1 MIAAGHVFTIPAGL
15 PFVDALAAGLWA
27 DGDGEPAAL
36 ARATVLLPTRRAC
49 RSAREAF
56 LRLRQGRPTLLPR
69 LMALGD
75 MDEDEL
81 ALARWQDGG
90 TDSPGDNPSGD
101 LDLPPVL
108 SGLRRQLLL
117 TRLVLALGTPGTTPD
132 HAARLATELAR
143 LLDQVETER
152 LSFDGLTNL
161 VPDDFADHW
170 QITLDFLKI
179 VTERWPAILAAEDG
193 VDAARSR
200 NLLLAAQADAWR
212 RQPPAGPVVA
222 AGSTGSIPATADLLG
237 VVAGLPMGAV
247 VLPGLDRRA
256 DAETRQA
263 YPPSHPQYGMAR
275 LLEHLGVA
283 PEAVA
288 DWPAPGLAGTTPA
301 RAELIHRA
309 LTPAALLKAPDTRP
323 LDIDALSS
331 ALVGVERIE
340 CASEQEEA
348 GAIALV
354 LRQALENEGR
364 TAALVTPDRGLA
376 RRVAAELRRWGVE
389 IDDSAGQPLDCTPP
403 GTFLRLISQMV
414 VGGFAPVPLL
424 AALKHPLAGGGGP
437 TAALRAAVRRLEI
450 EVLRGPRPAAGLAG
464 LRATLPQDT
473 PALTRL
479 LDTLD
484 EATRPF
490 ALLIESRKAALPDL
504 LRAHVAMAEALAATD
519 HVDGATRLWASDDGE
534 AAAAFV
540 AELADAGQVLDAVPS
555 ASYPALFDTLMA
567 GRVVRPR
574 WGRHPRLNIWG
585 LLEARLQHADVLV
598 LGGLNEGTWPPE
610 AEASPWMSRP
620 MLSRF
625 GLPQPERRIGQT
637 AHDFAQAFSA
647 PRVVLS
653 RASRVGGTPTVPSRW
668 LLRIENLVQ
677 ETALEAAFRP
687 DPRWRGW
694 WSGLDGVTDPK
705 PVAAPAPRPPVAA
718 RPRRLSVTAIETW
731 IRDPYAIY
739 ARRVL
744 GLKPLD
750 PLDAEPGAA
759 ERGTIIHKALEKFVA
774 ATPGDLPD
782 DALEHLVAIG
792 HDVFRDTLARPGV
805 RAFWWPRFQRI
816 ARWFVEFERRQRAAG
831 LAVAATE
838 VDGVIEIPGPAGP
851 FALTA
856 RADRIDRRADGGLR
870 VVDYKTGQTPSWR
883 QVKSGLVPQL
893 TLGAAIAQAGGF
905 KDLDAG
911 TVEELAYLRLSG
923 GRKPGEEIVFADEV
937 GAVTAEALDGLSR
950 RVAAYDDPATPY
962 LSRPRPMFIGRFG
975 DYDHLARVKEWL
987 SGRGDGE

>member
-1 MIAAGHVFTIPAGL
+1 MSGEGRIFTIPAGL
-15 PFVDALAAGLWA
+15 AFVDALAAGLWA
-27 DGDGEPAAL
+27 EAGGEPAAL

-81 ALARWQDGG
+81 ALADWRDGE
-90 TDSPGDNPSGD
+90 SGR

-132 HAARLATELAR
+132 HAARLAVELAR

-152 LSFDGLTNL
+152 LSFNGLADL

-170 QITLDFLKI
+170 RITLDFLKI

-200 NLLLAAQADAWR
+200 NLLLAAQAEAWR

-237 VVAGLPMGAV
+237 VVAGLPLGAV

-275 LLEHLGVA
+275 LLEHFGVA
-283 PEAVA
+283 PETVA
-288 DWPAPGLAGTTPA
+288 DWPAPGVGGTTPA
-301 RAELIHRA
+301 RAALVHRA
-309 LTPAALLKAPDTRP
+309 LRPAAALEAPDAGP
-323 LDIDALSS
+323 LDTGALTDVS
-331 ALVGVERIE
+331 RIE

-354 LRQALENEGR
+354 LRQALEDEGR

-389 IDDSAGQPLDCTPP
+389 IDDSAGQPLDRTPP
-403 GTFLRLISQMV
+403 GAFLRLCARMV
-414 VGGFAPVPLL
+414 VDGFTPVPLL
-424 AALKHPLAGGGGP
+424 AALKHPLAGGGER
-437 TAALRAAVRRLEI
+437 TAVFRAAIRRLEI
-450 EVLRGPRPAAGLAG
+450 KVLRGPRPAAGLDG
-464 LRATLPQDT
+464 LRDALPRDT
-473 PALTRL
+473 PALAPL
-479 LDTLD
+479 FDTLD
-484 EATRPF
+484 AATRPF
-490 ALLIESRKAALPDL
+490 ALLIDRDTAALSDL

-519 HVDGATRLWASDDGE
+519 RDDGAARLWAGDDGE

-540 AELADAGQVLDAVPS
+540 AELADAGEVLDAVAA

-625 GLPQPERRIGQT
+625 GLPEPERRIGQT

-653 RASRVGGTPTVPSRW
+653 RATRVGGTPTVPSRW

-677 ETALEAAFRP
+677 GTDLEAAFRP
-687 DPRWRGW
+687 DPHWRGW
-694 WSGLDGVTDPK
+694 WSGLDGVADPK
-705 PVAAPAPRPPVAA
+705 PVAAPAPRPPIAA
-718 RPRRLSVTAIETW
+718 RPRRLSVTAVETW

-744 GLKPLD
+744 GLRPLD

-759 ERGTIIHKALEKFVA
+759 ERGTIIHKALERFVA
-774 ATPGDLPD
+774 AHPGDLPD
-782 DALEHLVAIG
+782 DALERLVAIG
-792 HDVFRDTLARPGV
+792 HDVFRETLARPGV
-805 RAFWWPRFQRI
+805 RAFWWPRFLRI
-816 ARWFVEFERRQRAAG
+816 ARWFVEFERRHRSAG

-838 VDGVIEIPGPAGP
+838 VEGRIEIPGPAGP
-851 FALTA
+851 FELTA
-856 RADRIDRRADGGLR
+856 RADRIDRRAGGGLR

-883 QVKSGLVPQL
+883 QLKSGLVPQL

-905 KDLDAG
+905 EGLDAG

-923 GRKPGEEIVFADEV
+923 GRQPGEEKVFAEDV
-937 GAVTAEALDGLSR
+937 GAVAAEALDGLGR

-975 DYDHLARVKEWL
+975 EYDHLARVKEWL

>member
-1 MIAAGHVFTIPAGL
+1 MNGAGRIFTIPAGL

-27 DGDGEPAAL
+27 EAGGEPAAL

-75 MDEDEL
+75 MDENDL
-81 ALARWQDGG
+81 ALTGWRLGDTDGPRG
-90 TDSPGDNPSGD
+90 G
-101 LDLPPVL
+101 LDAPPVL

-117 TRLVLALGTPGTTPD
+117 TRLVLALGTSGTKPD
-132 HAARLATELAR
+132 HAARLAAELAR

-152 LSFDGLTNL
+152 LSFDGLADL

-170 QITLDFLKI
+170 RITLDFLKI
-179 VTERWPAILAAEDG
+179 VTERWPEILAAEDA
-193 VDAARSR
+193 VDAAAHR
-200 NLLLAAQADAWR
+200 NLLLQAQADVWR
-212 RQPPAGPVVA
+212 RQPPADPVVA
-222 AGSTGSIPATADLLG
+222 AGSTGSIPATADLLA
-237 VVAGLPMGAV
+237 VVAGLPLGAV
-247 VLPGLDRRA
+247 VLPGLDRWA

-275 LLEHLGVA
+275 LLEHFGVA
-283 PEAVA
+283 PESVE
-288 DWPAPGLAGTTPA
+288 DWPTPGLAGTPPA

-309 LTPAALLKAPDTRP
+309 LRPAAVLETPDTRP
-323 LDIDALSS
+323 FDPVALADVS
-331 ALVGVERIE
+331 RIE

-354 LRQALENEGR
+354 LRQALEDEGR
-364 TAALVTPDRGLA
+364 SAALVTPDRGLA

-389 IDDSAGQPLDCTPP
+389 IDDSAGQPLDRTPP
-403 GTFLRLISQMV
+403 GAFLRLCARMV
-414 VGGFAPVPLL
+414 TDGFAPVPLL
-424 AALKHPLAGGGGP
+424 AVFKHPLAGGGQRP
-437 TAALRAAVRRLEI
+437 AALRAATRRLEI
-450 EVLRGPRPAAGLAG
+450 EVLRGPRPATGLAG
-464 LRATLPQDT
+464 LRAAVAQDA
-473 PALTRL
+473 PDLKRH
-479 LDTLD
+479 LDILD

-490 ALLIESRKAALPDL
+490 ALLIDRGAAALSDL
-504 LRAHVAMAEALAATD
+504 LRAHIAMAEALAATED
-519 HVDGATRLWASDDGE
+519 EEGAARLWAGEDGE
-534 AAAAFV
+534 AVAAFV
-540 AELADAGQVLDAVPS
+540 AELAGAGEVLGPVAS

-625 GLPQPERRIGQT
+625 GLPLPERRIGQT
-637 AHDFAQAFSA
+637 AHDFVQAFSA

-653 RASRVGGTPTVPSRW
+653 RATRVGGTPTVPSRW
-668 LLRIENLVQ
+668 LSRIENLVQ
-677 ETALEAAFRP
+677 GTALEAAFRP

-694 WSGLDGVTDPK
+694 WSGLDGVAEPT
-705 PVAAPAPRPPVAA
+705 PVEGPAPRPPVAA
-718 RPRRLSVTAIETW
+718 RPRRLSVTAVETW

-739 ARRVL
+739 ARRIL
-744 GLKPLD
+744 DLRPLD

-759 ERGTIIHKALEKFVA
+759 ERGTIIHEALERFVA
-774 ATPGDLPD
+774 AHPGDLPD
-782 DALEHLVAIG
+782 DALERLLAIG
-792 HDVFRDTLARPGV
+792 HEVFLGTLARPGV

-816 ARWFVEFERRQRAAG
+816 ARWFVDFERRQRAAG
-831 LAVAATE
+831 MAVVATE
-838 VDGVIEIPGPAGP
+838 VEGRIEISGPAGP
-851 FALTA
+851 FELTA
-856 RADRIDRRADGGLR
+856 RADRIDRRPGGDLR

-893 TLGAAIAQAGGF
+893 SLEAAIAQEGGF
-905 KDLDAG
+905 QDVDAG
-911 TVEELAYLRLSG
+911 AVGDLAYLRLSG
-923 GRKPGEEIVFADEV
+923 GRQPGEEKVFADDV
-937 GAVTAEALDGLSR
+937 GAVAAEALDGLGR
-950 RVAAYDDPATPY
+950 RIAAYDDPATPY
-962 LSRPRPMFIGRFG
+962 RSRPRPMFIGRFG
-975 DYDHLARVKEWL
+975 DYDHLARVKEWPG
-987 SGRGDGE
+987 GRGDAE

>member
-1 MIAAGHVFTIPAGL
+1 MSVYTIPAGVA
-15 PFVDALAAGLWA
+15 FVDALAAGLWA
-27 DGDGEPAAL
+27 EVGGEAAALAL

-69 LMALGD
+69 LIALGD

-81 ALARWQDGG
+81 ALAGWRLGETDGPRG
-90 TDSPGDNPSGD
+90 G
-101 LDLPPVL
+101 LDHPPVL

-132 HAARLATELAR
+132 HAARLAIELAR

-152 LSFDGLTNL
+152 LSFDGLADL

-170 QITLDFLKI
+170 RITLDFLNI

-193 VDAARSR
+193 VDAARRR
-200 NLLLAAQADAWR
+200 NLLLEAQADAWR
-212 RQPPAGPVVA
+212 RRPPADPVVA
-222 AGSTGSIPATADLLG
+222 AGSTGSIPATADLLA
-237 VVAGLPMGAV
+237 VVAGLPRGAV
-247 VLPGLDRRA
+247 VLPGLDRLA
-256 DAETRQA
+256 DDETRRA

-283 PEAVA
+283 PDAVE
-288 DWPAPGLAGTTPA
+288 DWPAPGRAATPPA
-301 RAELIHRA
+301 RAELVHRA
-309 LTPAALLKAPDTRP
+309 LRPAAVLATPDAGPPDARP
-323 LDIDALSS
+323 SGADALAG
-331 ALVGVERIE
+331 ALTDVSRIE

-354 LRQALENEGR
+354 LRQALEDEGR

-389 IDDSAGQPLDCTPP
+389 IDDSAGQPLDRTPP
-403 GTFLRLISQMV
+403 GAFLRLTARLV
-414 VGGFAPVPLL
+414 ADGFAPVPLL
-424 AALKHPLAGGGGP
+424 ALLKHPLAGGGERP
-437 TAALRAAVRRLEI
+437 AHFRAATRRLEV

-464 LRATLPQDT
+464 LRAAVARDA

-479 LDTLD
+479 LDTLG

-490 ALLIESRKAALPDL
+490 ARLFDRGAAALPDL

-519 HVDGATRLWASDDGE
+519 REDGAARLWAGEAGE

-540 AELADAGQVLDAVPS
+540 AELADGGEALGPVAS
-555 ASYPALFDTLMA
+555 ASYPALFDTLMG

-574 WGRHPRLNIWG
+574 WGGHPRLNIWG
-585 LLEARLQHADVLV
+585 LLEARLQHADLLV

-625 GLPQPERRIGQT
+625 GLPLPERRIGQT

-653 RASRVGGTPTVPSRW
+653 RASRVAGTPTVPSRW
-668 LLRIENLVQ
+668 LSRIENLVQ
-677 ETALEAAFRP
+677 GTALEADFRP
-687 DPRWRGW
+687 DPRWPGW
-694 WSGLDGVTDPK
+694 WSGLDGVADPR

-718 RPRRLSVTAIETW
+718 RPRRLSVTAVETW

-739 ARRVL
+739 ARYVL

-750 PLDAEPGAA
+750 PLDAEPDAA
-759 ERGTIIHKALEKFVA
+759 ARGNIIHKALERFVT
-774 ATPGDLPD
+774 ATPGPLPD
-782 DALEHLVAIG
+782 DALEQLVAIG
-792 HDVFRDTLARPGV
+792 RDVFRDTLARPGV

-816 ARWFVEFERRQRAAG
+816 ARWFVDFERHNRAAG
-831 LAVAATE
+831 LAVVATE
-838 VDGVIEIPGPAGP
+838 IEGRIEIAGPAGP
-851 FALTA
+851 FELTA
-856 RADRIDRRADGGLR
+856 RADRIDRRAGGGLR
-870 VVDYKTGQTPSWR
+870 VADYKTGQTPSWR

-893 TLGAAIAQAGGF
+893 SLSAAIAEAGGF
-905 KDLDAG
+905 KGLDAG
-911 TVEELAYLRLSG
+911 AVGELSYLRLSG
-923 GRKPGEEIVFADEV
+923 GRQPGEEKVFAEDV
-937 GAVTAEALDGLSR
+937 GAVAAEALDGLGR
-950 RVAAYDDPATPY
+950 RVAAFDDPQTPY
-962 LSRPRPMFIGRFG
+962 LSRPRPMFIGRYG
-975 DYDHLARVKEWL
+975 DYDHLARVKEWP

>member
-1 MIAAGHVFTIPAGL
+1 MSATMIDTERVFTIPAGL
-15 PFVDALAAGLWA
+15 PFVDALVAGLWA
-27 DGDGEPAAL
+27 DAGGEAAAL
-36 ARATVLLPTRRAC
+36 ARATVLLPNRRAC

-69 LMALGD
+69 LVALGD

-81 ALARWQDGG
+81 ALAGWRDGE
-90 TDSPGDNPSGD
+90 TDLAEGGLN
-101 LDLPPVL
+101 LPPVL

-117 TRLVLALGTPGTTPD
+117 TRLILALGTPGTTPD
-132 HAARLATELAR
+132 HAARLAIELAR

-152 LSFDGLTNL
+152 LSFDGLADL

-170 QITLDFLKI
+170 RITLDFMKI

-193 VDAARSR
+193 VDAARRR
-200 NLLLAAQADAWR
+200 NLLLTAQADVWR
-212 RQPPAGPVVA
+212 RQPPVDPVVV

-237 VVAGLPMGAV
+237 VVAGLPRGAV
-247 VLPGLDRRA
+247 VLPGLDRQA
-256 DAETRQA
+256 DAETRKA

-283 PEAVA
+283 PEGVK
-288 DWPAPGLAGTTPA
+288 DWPSPGLIGTTPA
-301 RAELIHRA
+301 RAELVHRA
-309 LTPAALLKAPDTRP
+309 LRPAAALEAPDAGP
-323 LDIDALSS
+323 PNAS
-331 ALVGVERIE
+331 ALIGVSRIE
-340 CASEQEEA
+340 CTGEQEEA
-348 GAIALV
+348 GVIALV
-354 LRQALENEGR
+354 LRQALEDEGR

-389 IDDSAGQPLDCTPP
+389 IDDSAGQPLDQTPP
-403 GTFLRLISQMV
+403 GAFLRLCARMV
-414 VGGFAPVPLL
+414 VDGFAPVPLL
-424 AALKHPLAGGGGP
+424 SALKHPLAGGGEG
-437 TAALRAAVRRLEI
+437 TNAFRAAVRRLEI

-464 LRATLPQDT
+464 LRAAVAQDA
-473 PALTRL
+473 PALARL
-479 LDTLD
+479 VDTLD

-490 ALLIESRKAALPDL
+490 AHLVDRGTASLPDL

-519 HVDGATRLWASDDGE
+519 DEEGAARLWAGESGE

-540 AELADAGQVLDAVPS
+540 AELAQAGTVLDRMAS
-555 ASYPALFDTLMA
+555 ASYPALFDTLLA

-610 AEASPWMSRP
+610 AVSSPWMSRP
-620 MLSRF
+620 MLTRF

-668 LLRIENLVQ
+668 LARIENLVQ
-677 ETALEAAFRP
+677 GTDLETAFHP

-694 WSGLDGVTDPK
+694 WSDLDGVAEPR
-705 PVAAPAPRPPVAA
+705 PVAAPAPRPPVRA
-718 RPRRLSVTAIETW
+718 RPRHLSVTAVETW

-744 GLKPLD
+744 DLRPLD

-759 ERGTIIHKALEKFVA
+759 ERGTIIHAALERFVA
-774 ATPGDLPD
+774 AYPDNLPD
-782 DALEHLVAIG
+782 DALEQLVAIG
-792 HDVFRDTLARPGV
+792 KDVFSDTLARPGV

-831 LAVAATE
+831 LTVAATE
-838 VDGVIEIPGPAGP
+838 VDGTIEISGPAGP
-851 FALTA
+851 FELTA
-856 RADRIDRRADGGLR
+856 RADRIDRRAGGGLR
-870 VVDYKTGQTPSWR
+870 VVDYKTGQAPTWP

-911 TVEELAYLRLSG
+911 RVEELAYLRLSG
-923 GRKPGEEIVFADEV
+923 GRQPGEEKVFTKDV
-937 GAVTAEALDGLSR
+937 GDVTAEALDGLTR
-950 RVAAYDDPATPY
+950 RVAAYDDPETPY